1 MNNQQPMM
9 NNRPMMY
16 QPSQKQPPKDSGGS
30 PFMALFL
37 LLVIGGLVYLALNF
51 ESVMNYIESNGEVE
65 EVDNTEEDDNK
76 KEEKK
81 EDDKKTPSDNKPKE
95 DEKKEE
101 EKKEEE
107 KKEDD
112 KQETPQEDPTPVEP
126 EPKEETKITSILNIL
141 PFDKIFAYSN
151 TEMEDGY
158 SGPNDKDTTFYISPV
173 GTSIKIDEY
182 FTFKVVRSKDVE
194 SKYVKWHVS
203 NDSIASIDSNGK
215 VKGLK
220 AGTVTISA
228 TMDDGSE
235 AKATLNVVNAGL
247 TLKASS
253 SIRLDD
259 TTTISEDEEYRGK
272 VKYTS
277 SNPKI
282 ATVDSDGKVTPHRTG
297 TVTITGS
304 YNNLMSSVNITI
316 TGNRI
321 HFINTHEVGSAI
333 LLEAN
338 GKFALVDTGP
348 TNWEQSRKYFF
359 EYLDSLDLKDVGFE
373 FVILTNHHA
382 DHNGGM
388 ISLLN
393 KGYPVKKIYMKSY
406 TNKDDH
412 LEGISDRY
420 QRIQEAAKEHNTQIV
435 YVDKESKF
443 KEEISKSGTIDLGD
457 MHIYFFN
464 TLQRLDNAK
473 VGKFDYYKS
482 NYYNGS
488 SENVNSLV
496 TLIYINKH
504 NILLG
509 SDLNDYDIFNG
520 VMKNKVKMVWN
531 RNEKID
537 IFNVNNHA
545 LYDCLGE
552 KKYTVNAT
560 YYVVNNAIDQEYSD
574 GKGNGYMISNDKISY
589 NNNEKNSC
597 FSDLGVSMC
606 DAYYVNNSSKALIFD
621 LNEGDLEIEEDYKGS
636 TLSKR
641 CK

>member
-16 QPSQKQPPKDSGGS
+16 LPPQQPKKNSEGS

-37 LLVIGGLVYLALNF
+37 LLLIGGLIYLALNF
-51 ESVMNYIESNGEVE
+51 ETVMNYIEGQANTE
-65 EVDNTEEDDNK
+65 ETENTDNTEDKEKSNNKDNNK
-76 KEEKK
+76 KD
-81 EDDKKTPSDNKPKE
+81 EDQKTPSDNKTKE

-101 EKKEEE
+101 QKEEE
-107 KKEDD
+107 KED
-112 KQETPQEDPTPVEP
+112 TPKDDPTPVEP
-126 EPKEETKITSILNIL
+126 EKKEEEKIASILNIL
-141 PFDKIFAYSN
+141 PFDKIFAYSDK
-151 TEMEDGY
+151 EMEDGY
-158 SGPNDKDTTFYISPV
+158 SGPNDKETTFYISPV

-182 FTFKVVRSKDVE
+182 FTFNVVRSSDVE
-194 SKYVKWHVS
+194 NKYVKWHVS
-203 NDSIASIDSNGK
+203 NDNVASIDSNGK

-220 AGTVTISA
+220 AGTVTVTA
-228 TMDDGSE
+228 TMDDGSKAE
-235 AKATLNVVNAGL
+235 ATLNVINAGL
-247 TLKASS
+247 TLKAAS
-253 SIRLDD
+253 SIRIDD

-282 ATVDSDGKVTPHRTG
+282 ATVDKDGKVTPHRTG

-304 YNNLMSSVNITI
+304 YNNLMNSVNINI

-348 TNWEQSRKYFF
+348 TNWEESRKYFF
-359 EYLDSLDLKDVGFE
+359 EYLDNLDLKDVGFE

-388 ISLLN
+388 VSLLN

-412 LEGISDRY
+412 LEKISERY
-420 QRIQEAAKEHNTQIV
+420 SMIVDAAKTHNTQIV

-443 KEEISKSGTIDLGD
+443 KEEISKSGTIDLND

-464 TLQRLDNAK
+464 TLQRLDNTK
-473 VGKFDYYKS
+473 VGTFDYYKS
-482 NYYNGS
+482 NYYSGF

-509 SDLNDYDIFNG
+509 SDLNNYDIFNG

-537 IFNVNNHA
+537 IFNINNHA
-545 LYDCLGE
+545 KYDCLGE

-574 GKGNGYMISNDKISY
+574 GRGNGYMISNDKVVY
-589 NNNEKNSC
+589 NNGEKNSC
-597 FSDLGVSMC
+597 FNDLGVSMC
-606 DAYYVNNSSKALIFD
+606 DAYYVNNAKPALVFD
-621 LNEGDLEIEEDYKGS
+621 LTESDIEIEDTYKGS
-636 TLSKR
+636 NLSKR